1 LLHLSVSNSI
11 LKGNRVVSIVIVIAE
26 GKYRKLPLS
35 YFLLLWVCV
44 THTSV
49 LLSIIIRKRNAF
61 RHRGYALEEMDRLE
75 PALFKRMF
83 RVDRASFDEVLERI
97 EPYIKCRNE
106 VKAINSSGAPI
117 VLKTRLA
124 VTLRWLAGGSYL
136 DLCFAWGVGTSTFYH
151 PDGVLWPTLEAIAA
165 AFEIGLPVDD
175 PLKLEELARGFD
187 EHSCGIL
194 KGCVIAID
202 GFGVSTQQPYESEV
216 IRPKDYRFRKGGFAL
231 VVLAGCDIDARFIC
245 ASCNH
250 SGSTNDII
258 AWGDSNLYQMLEVEK
273 KLPEQYFFIGDEAF
287 TNTAQFLSPWPGKL
301 LSF

>member
-1 LLHLSVSNSI
+1 MLHLSVSNII
-11 LKGNRVVSIVIVIAE
+11 LKGSHVVSVIVIVAE
-26 GKYRKLPLS
+26 GKYRKLLIS
-35 YFLLLWVCV
+35 YFLLLWVCI

-49 LLSIIIRKRNAF
+49 LLSIFIIRKRNAF

-83 RVDRASFDEVLERI
+83 RVDRATFDEVLERI
-97 EPYIKCRNE
+97 EPHIKHRNQ

-151 PDGVLWPTLEAIAA
+151 RDGVLWPTLEAIDA

-175 PLKLEELARGFD
+175 PLKLEESARGFD
-187 EHSCGIL
+187 QHSCGIL
-194 KGCVIAID
+194 KGCIIAID

-216 IRPKDYRFRKGGFAL
+216 IRPKDYRF
-231 VVLAGCDIDARFIC
+231 
-245 ASCNH
+245 
-250 SGSTNDII
+250 
-258 AWGDSNLYQMLEVEK
+258 
-273 KLPEQYFFIGDEAF
+273 
-287 TNTAQFLSPWPGKL
+287 
-301 LSF
+301 